1 MTSEDHSAHE
11 QQDERRLRQLQRI
24 LEDNPASPEANKLI
38 ADLIVGWR
46 RHYEPW
52 LALTAGRQIADPVV
66 SIVELRLMVLL
77 RRKQQFSTPWRQVVW
92 ATVRNELAS
101 ERRRLAKRAKKE
113 TTVGEV
119 FGSDGV
125 GVEPSFDPLQGI
137 EEKPDY
143 DLPRLRRARARLSP
157 DDDALL
163 RLLFED
169 DLGRME
175 AAARLR
181 ITPGNLSTKKSRALE
196 RLRTAWDQ
204 EGEDV

>member
-1 MTSEDHSAHE
+1 MTSVDHSALE
-11 QQDERRLRQLQRI
+11 QQDERRLRQLQR
-24 LEDNPASPEANKLI
+24 LREDNPASPEANQLI
-38 ADLIVGWR
+38 AELIVGWR
-46 RHYEPW
+46 RRYEPW
-52 LALTAGRQIADPVV
+52 LVLTAGRHIADPVV
-66 SIVELRLMVLL
+66 STVELRLVVLL

-113 TTVGEV
+113 TAVGEV

-125 GVEPSFDPLQGI
+125 GIEPSFDPLQI

-157 DDDALL
+157 DDDELL

-175 AAARLR
+175 AAARLG
-181 ITPGNLSTKKSRALE
+181 ITHGNLSTKKSRALE
-196 RLRTAWDQ
+196 RLRTAWAQ

>member
-1 MTSEDHSAHE
+1 VTSEDHSAHE

-24 LEDNPASPEANKLI
+24 LEDNPASPEANQLI

-52 LALTAGRQIADPVV
+52 LVLTAGRQIADPVV
-66 SIVELRLMVLL
+66 STVELRLMVLL

-101 ERRRLAKRAKKE
+101 EHRRLAKRARKE
-113 TTVGEV
+113 MAVSEL
-119 FGSDGV
+119 FGADGV
-125 GVEPSFDPLQGI
+125 GIEPGFDPLQ
-137 EEKPDY
+137 ESEAKPDY

-157 DDDALL
+157 DDDELL

-169 DLGRME
+169 DLSRME
-175 AAARLR
+175 AAARR
-181 ITPGNLSTKKSRALE
+181 GISPGNLSTQKSRALE
-196 RLRTAWDQ
+196 HLRAAWAQ

>member
-24 LEDNPASPEANKLI
+24 LEDNPGSPEANQLI

-46 RHYEPW
+46 RYYEPW
-52 LALTAGRQIADPVV
+52 LVLTAGRQIADPVV
-66 SIVELRLMVLL
+66 STVELRLMTLL
-77 RRKQQFSTPWRQVVW
+77 RRKQQFSTLWRQVVW
-92 ATVRNELAS
+92 ATVRHEVAS
-101 ERRRLAKRAKKE
+101 ERRRLAERAKKE
-113 TTVGEV
+113 TAVGEV

-125 GVEPSFDPLQGI
+125 GIEPSFDPLQVI

-157 DDDALL
+157 EDDEVL
-163 RLLFED
+163 RLLFEA
-169 DLGRME
+169 DLERME
-175 AAARLR
+175 AAARLG

-196 RLRTAWDQ
+196 RLRTTWAQ
-204 EGEDV
+204 EGEDA